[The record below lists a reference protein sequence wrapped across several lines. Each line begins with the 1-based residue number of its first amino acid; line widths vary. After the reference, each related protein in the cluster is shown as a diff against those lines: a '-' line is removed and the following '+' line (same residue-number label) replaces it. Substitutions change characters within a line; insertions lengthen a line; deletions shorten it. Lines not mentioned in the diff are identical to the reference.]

1 MSCIASIQYFF
12 WNRMLKLMLHY
23 IILLDFQSVFA
34 LQIKK
39 AFYFSL
45 FRKTF
50 WKTFQIFWSV
60 ELGSLSLLGVQIYI
74 SAYVATKLRSWK
86 SSE

>member
-1 MSCIASIQYFF
+1 
-12 WNRMLKLMLHY
+12 MLHY

-39 AFYFSL
+39 AFCFSL

-50 WKTFQIFWSV
+50 WKPFQKFGAV
-60 ELGSLSLLGVQIYI
+60 ELGSLSLNGCSDLHFSICCYNAKILEV
-74 SAYVATKLRSWK
+74 KRMK
-86 SSE
+86 SVLDYEASLKKGRAV